1 MPFLA
6 DIVFDGGL
14 NQLNGLTEN
23 LYITSAEAT
32 TFAEA
37 STTFR
42 LGTKATPTIGTGVDR
57 SGGGRE
63 VVVSAITDGTV
74 NTTGSASLR
83 AHRQQRLAAA
93 GYRLAVGSA
102 KRDGLEHLYAGFVRH
117 WHPGPGLSNG
127 GHC

>member
-74 NTTGSASLR
+74 NTTGSATHYALTDNSASLL
-83 AHRQQRLAAA
+83 LATGLLSAPQSVTA
-93 GYRLAVGSA
+93 SNTFTLGSFA
-102 KRDGLEHLYAGFVRH
+102 IGIPDPV
-117 WHPGPGLSNG
+117 
-127 GHC
+127 